1 MQNALRPML
10 NSVLQSIFNSAEVIQ
25 VNVPAATGDMGILA
39 NHVPT
44 IEPLRAGV
52 VEVLEQGNASKKWFG
67 ASL

>member
-1 MQNALRPML
+1 M
-10 NSVLQSIFNSAEVIQ
+10 LQSIFKSAEVLQ
-25 VNVPAATGDMGILA
+25 VNLPAASGDMGILA

-67 ASL
+67 ASSGLILYGAAT